1 MLLGV
6 PDLLNG
12 WQSRYERWRKVF
24 FFPSIFLPLM
34 LTMHQEEQNTLLEH
48 SDPLPWDG
56 VVVWV
61 AVLLSCVP
69 FRASLPPVLTQR
81 AVSGGSHCV
90 CCPGSCGIRF

>member
-1 MLLGV
+1 
-6 PDLLNG
+6 
-12 WQSRYERWRKVF
+12 
-24 FFPSIFLPLM
+24 M

-61 AVLLSCVP
+61 AMLLSCVP

-81 AVSGGSHCV
+81 AALRGIPLCML
-90 CCPGSCGIRF
+90 PGFLRDSLLNLFFKQIIKT